1 MLQSHQEEYRRF
13 FRVFQGAADK
23 RFLRTPCIAAA
34 LHSDNRYPLDRQR
47 TSDPGKHHTNL
58 KPRGWHAGKQGTK
71 NRMQMAVT
79 ARHEHFTPPA
89 FQASP
94 MFRARV
100 SPRIMRAAVMAS
112 VPSPGVME
120 ERGTGVR
127 HPHPIPP
134 SLTHQRIN
142 CLPEKDAPHHVHPAT
157 TSTGTTG
164 TRDRDL
170 PCVPVPHHCAR
181 QCSEWDRPGKVQPE
195 ASPDGGTGF
204 R

>member
-34 LHSDNRYPLDRQR
+34 LHSDNRYPLDR
-47 TSDPGKHHTNL
+47 
-58 KPRGWHAGKQGTK
+58 
-71 NRMQMAVT
+71 
-79 ARHEHFTPPA
+79 PPA

-142 CLPEKDAPHHVHPAT
+142 CLPEKDAPHHVHPAA
-157 TSTGTTG
+157 TSTGATG

-181 QCSEWDRPGKVQPE
+181 QCSEWDRPGTVQPE

>member
-1 MLQSHQEEYRRF
+1 MLQSRQEEYRRF

-94 MFRARV
+94 MFHARV
-100 SPRIMRAAVMAS
+100 SPRIMHAAAMAS
-112 VPSPGVME
+112 RSSPGVME
-120 ERGTGVR
+120 ERETTVR
-127 HPHPIPP
+127 HHPRHASNTHTSSHQLRSGKGRTTPCASSSDFNRDHWNQGP
-134 SLTHQRIN
+134 GSSL
-142 CLPEKDAPHHVHPAT
+142 
-157 TSTGTTG
+157 
-164 TRDRDL
+164 
-170 PCVPVPHHCAR
+170 
-181 QCSEWDRPGKVQPE
+181 RPGATSLCP
-195 ASPDGGTGF
+195 AM
-204 R
+204 